1 MLYEYLK
8 IGGITMEKVVVEVN
22 KEDPFYST
30 ANIKRLKKAIK
41 DVENGKVTVH
51 DIIEMEEG

>member
-41 DVENGKVTVH
+41 DVENRKVTVH

>member
-8 IGGITMEKVVVEVN
+8 IGGITMEKVVVEIN

-30 ANIKRLKKAIK
+30 DNIKRLKKAIK

>member
-1 MLYEYLK
+1 
-8 IGGITMEKVVVEVN
+8 MEKVVVEVN

-30 ANIKRLKKAIK
+30 DNIKRLKKAIK

>member
-1 MLYEYLK
+1 
-8 IGGITMEKVVVEVN
+8 MEKIVVEVN
-22 KEDPFYST
+22 KEDPFYSID
-30 ANIKRLKKAIK
+30 NIKRLKKAIK